1 MVKMFS
7 SDKPEIAGDYNLPHI
22 DLINHKGEAIDLKF
36 IFIEL
41 NLYES
46 IYKNAVTGTLIITD
60 AKNQIGRLEVQGLER
75 IAFKLS
81 SPGTTNVED
90 MLDASVETGE
100 PFHVYKIT
108 DRKQIGPGVMQYT
121 LHFGSREFMRNLRT
135 KVSQAYNGRLDL
147 AVQKILQEEDYL
159 DSRKKLKYEKT
170 GNSNKIVIPNLRP
183 FDAINMIANQ
193 SLPEKSDGVGYY
205 FYQTIKCFHFRSW
218 DSMVSKQGNATRPI
232 AQEFYYMPLKFK
244 DEAIENKIE
253 HDFKSVQ
260 SYRFLNNFHDVAANT
275 ALGTYGHRVISYN
288 LYDKSI
294 VEGDWNYHNMFDST
308 KHTDYENNYRDAEK
322 TPIASS
328 PVDYDNVKGISD
340 YPESRVSL
348 QSTTQFLHNKEKGA
362 KYGLDVFGDSFN
374 KGQQVSQ
381 QNQILHGTALKLVVK
396 GQSYL
401 EPGDL
406 IQFNIRP
413 IDADKTDIEEDYR
426 YSGQYVITK
435 IRHQITSDIYTM
447 VLECAKDSVVNPVVA
462 GEPQYKANKNKG
474 DLEDI
479 YDSST
484 NIYNRHN

>member
-81 SPGTTNVED
+81 SPGTKNVED

-100 PFHVYKIT
+100 PFHIYKIT

-121 LHFGSREFMRNLRT
+121 LHFASREFMRNLRT
-135 KVSQAYNGRLDL
+135 KVSQAYNGRLDI
-147 AVQKILQEEDYL
+147 AVRKILQEEDYL
-159 DSRKKLKYEKT
+159 DSRRKLKYEKT

-183 FDAINMIANQ
+183 FDAINMIANR
-193 SLPEKSDGVGYY
+193 SLPEKSNTVGYY
-205 FYQTIKCFHFRSW
+205 FYQTVKGFHFRSW
-218 DSMVSKQGNATRPI
+218 DSMVSKQGNAKRPI
-232 AQEFYYMPLKFK
+232 KQEFYYMPLKFK

-275 ALGTYGHRVISYN
+275 ALGTYGHRVTSYD
-288 LYDKSI
+288 LYAKSI
-294 VEGDWNYHNMFDST
+294 FDGDWNFHEMFDFT
-308 KHTDYENNYRDAEK
+308 IHTDFENNHRDAEK
-322 TPIASS
+322 TPIAGG
-328 PVDYDNVKGISD
+328 PVDYDNDKNVSD
-340 YPESRVSL
+340 YPEARTSL
-348 QSTTQFLHNKEKGA
+348 QSTTQFLHNKEVNA
-362 KYGLDVFGDSFN
+362 IYGSSHVAESMLRGV
-374 KGQQVSQ
+374 QVSK
-381 QNQILHGTALKLVVK
+381 QNQILHGTTLKLVVK

-413 IDADKTDIEEDYR
+413 VDADKTDIEEDYR

>member
-81 SPGTTNVED
+81 SPGTKNVED

-100 PFHVYKIT
+100 PFHIYKIT

-121 LHFGSREFMRNLRT
+121 LHFASREFMRNLRT

-183 FDAINMIANQ
+183 FDAINMIANR
-193 SLPEKSDGVGYY
+193 SLPEKSNTVGYY
-205 FYQTIKCFHFRSW
+205 FYQTVKGFHFRSW
-218 DSMVSKQGNATRPI
+218 DSMVSKQGNAKRPI
-232 AQEFYYMPLKFK
+232 KQEFYYMPLKFK

-275 ALGTYGHRVISYN
+275 ALGTYGHRVTSYD
-288 LYDKSI
+288 LYAKSI
-294 VEGDWNYHNMFDST
+294 FDGDWNFHEMFDFT
-308 KHTDYENNYRDAEK
+308 IHTDFENNHRDAEK

-328 PVDYDNVKGISD
+328 PVDYDNTKGISD
-340 YPESRVSL
+340 YPEARTSL
-348 QSTTQFLHNKEKGA
+348 QSTTQFLHNKEVNA
-362 KYGLDVFGDSFN
+362 IYGSSHVAESMLRGV
-374 KGQQVSQ
+374 QVSK
-381 QNQILHGTALKLVVK
+381 QNQILHGTTLKLVVK

-462 GEPQYKANKNKG
+462 GEPQYQANKNKG

>member
-46 IYKNAVTGTLIITD
+46 IYKNAVTGTLIVTD

-81 SPGTTNVED
+81 SPGTKNVED

-135 KVSQAYNGRLDL
+135 KVSQAYNGRLDI
-147 AVQKILQEEDYL
+147 AVRKILQEEDYL

-232 AQEFYYMPLKFK
+232 KQEFYYMPLKFK

-260 SYRFLNNFHDVAANT
+260 SYRFLSNFHDVAANT

-308 KHTDYENNYRDAEK
+308 KHTDFENNYRDAEK
-322 TPIASS
+322 TPIASG
-328 PVDYDNVKGISD
+328 PVDYDNTKGISD

-381 QNQILHGTALKLVVK
+381 QNQILHGTTLKLVVK

-413 IDADKTDIEEDYR
+413 VDADKTDIEEDYR

-435 IRHQITSDIYTM
+435 IRHQITSEIYTM

-462 GEPQYKANKNKG
+462 GEPQYQANKNKG

-484 NIYNRHN
+484 NVYNRHN

>member
-218 DSMVSKQGNATRPI
+218 DSMVSKQGNAKRPI
-232 AQEFYYMPLKFK
+232 KQEFYYMPLKFK

-328 PVDYDNVKGISD
+328 PVDYDNTKGISD

-462 GEPQYKANKNKG
+462 GEPQYQANKNKG

>member
-81 SPGTTNVED
+81 SPGTKNVED

-135 KVSQAYNGRLDL
+135 KVSQAYNGRLDI
-147 AVQKILQEEDYL
+147 AVRKILQEEDYL

-183 FDAINMIANQ
+183 FDAINMIANR
-193 SLPEKSDGVGYY
+193 SLPEKSNTVGYY
-205 FYQTIKCFHFRSW
+205 FYQTVKGFHFRSW

-328 PVDYDNVKGISD
+328 PVDYDNTKGISD

-381 QNQILHGTALKLVVK
+381 QNQILHGTTLKLVVK

-484 NIYNRHN
+484 NVYNRHN

>member
-81 SPGTTNVED
+81 SPGTKNVED

-218 DSMVSKQGNATRPI
+218 DSMVSKQGNAKRPI
-232 AQEFYYMPLKFK
+232 KQEFYYMPLKFK

-260 SYRFLNNFHDVAANT
+260 SYRFLSNFHDVAANT

-308 KHTDYENNYRDAEK
+308 KHTDFENNYRDAEK

-328 PVDYDNVKGISD
+328 PVDYDNTKGISD

-381 QNQILHGTALKLVVK
+381 QNQILHGTTLKLVVK

-462 GEPQYKANKNKG
+462 GEPQYQANKNKG

>member
-81 SPGTTNVED
+81 SPGTKNVED

-135 KVSQAYNGRLDL
+135 KVSQAYNGRLDI
-147 AVQKILQEEDYL
+147 AVRKILQEEDYL

-183 FDAINMIANQ
+183 FDAINMIANR
-193 SLPEKSDGVGYY
+193 SLPEKSNTVGYY
-205 FYQTIKCFHFRSW
+205 FYQTVKGFHFRSW
-218 DSMVSKQGNATRPI
+218 DSMVSKQGNAKRPI
-232 AQEFYYMPLKFK
+232 KQEFYYMPLKFK

-260 SYRFLNNFHDVAANT
+260 SYRFLSNFHDVAANT

-308 KHTDYENNYRDAEK
+308 KHTDFENNYRDAEK

-328 PVDYDNVKGISD
+328 PVDYDNTKGISD

-462 GEPQYKANKNKG
+462 GEPQYQANKNKG

>member
-81 SPGTTNVED
+81 SPGTKNVED

-100 PFHVYKIT
+100 PFHIYKIT

-121 LHFGSREFMRNLRT
+121 LHFASREFMRNLRT
-135 KVSQAYNGRLDL
+135 KVSQAYNGRLDI
-147 AVQKILQEEDYL
+147 AVRKILQEEDYL

-183 FDAINMIANQ
+183 FDAINMIANR
-193 SLPEKSDGVGYY
+193 SLPEKSNTVGYY
-205 FYQTIKCFHFRSW
+205 FYQTVKGFHFRSW
-218 DSMVSKQGNATRPI
+218 DSMVSKQGNAKRPI
-232 AQEFYYMPLKFK
+232 KQEFYYMPLKFK

-328 PVDYDNVKGISD
+328 PVDYDNTKGISD

-381 QNQILHGTALKLVVK
+381 QNQILHGTTLKLVVK

-462 GEPQYKANKNKG
+462 GEPQYQANKNKG

>member
-81 SPGTTNVED
+81 SPGTKNVED

-100 PFHVYKIT
+100 PFHIYKIT

-121 LHFGSREFMRNLRT
+121 LHFASREFMRNLRT
-135 KVSQAYNGRLDL
+135 KVSQAYNGRLDI
-147 AVQKILQEEDYL
+147 AVRKILQEEDYL
-159 DSRKKLKYEKT
+159 DSRRKLKYEKT

-183 FDAINMIANQ
+183 FDAINMIANR
-193 SLPEKSDGVGYY
+193 SLPEKSNTVGYY
-205 FYQTIKCFHFRSW
+205 FYQTVKGFHFRSW
-218 DSMVSKQGNATRPI
+218 DSMVSKQGNAKRPI
-232 AQEFYYMPLKFK
+232 KQEFYYMPLKFK

-275 ALGTYGHRVISYN
+275 ALGTYGHRVTSYD
-288 LYDKSI
+288 LYAKSI
-294 VEGDWNYHNMFDST
+294 FDGDWNFHEMFDFT
-308 KHTDYENNYRDAEK
+308 IHTDFENNHRDAEK
-322 TPIASS
+322 TPIAGG
-328 PVDYDNVKGISD
+328 PVDYDNDKNVSD
-340 YPESRVSL
+340 YPEARTSL
-348 QSTTQFLHNKEKGA
+348 QSTTQFLHNKEVNA
-362 KYGLDVFGDSFN
+362 IYGSSHVAESMLRGV
-374 KGQQVSQ
+374 QVSK
-381 QNQILHGTALKLVVK
+381 QNQILHGTTLKLVVK

>member
-81 SPGTTNVED
+81 SPGITNVED

-135 KVSQAYNGRLDL
+135 KVSQAYNGRLDI
-147 AVQKILQEEDYL
+147 AVRKILQEEDYL

-183 FDAINMIANQ
+183 FDAINMIANR
-193 SLPEKSDGVGYY
+193 SLPEKSNTVGYY
-205 FYQTIKCFHFRSW
+205 FYQTVKGFHFRSW

-260 SYRFLNNFHDVAANT
+260 SYRFLSNFHDVAANT

-328 PVDYDNVKGISD
+328 PVDYDNTKGISD

-381 QNQILHGTALKLVVK
+381 QNQILHGTTLKLVVK

-462 GEPQYKANKNKG
+462 GEPQYQANKNKG

>member
-100 PFHVYKIT
+100 PFHIYKIT

-121 LHFGSREFMRNLRT
+121 LHFASREFMRNLRT
-135 KVSQAYNGRLDL
+135 KVSQAYNGRLDI
-147 AVQKILQEEDYL
+147 AVRKILQEEDYL
-159 DSRKKLKYEKT
+159 DSRRKLKYEKT

-183 FDAINMIANQ
+183 FDAINMIANR
-193 SLPEKSDGVGYY
+193 SLPEKSNTVGYY
-205 FYQTIKCFHFRSW
+205 FYQTVKGFHFRSW
-218 DSMVSKQGNATRPI
+218 DSMVSKQGNAKRPI
-232 AQEFYYMPLKFK
+232 KQEFYYMPLKFK

-275 ALGTYGHRVISYN
+275 ALGTYGHRVTSYD
-288 LYDKSI
+288 LYAKSI
-294 VEGDWNYHNMFDST
+294 FDGDWNFHEMFDFT
-308 KHTDYENNYRDAEK
+308 IHTDFENNHRDAEK
-322 TPIASS
+322 TPIAGG
-328 PVDYDNVKGISD
+328 PVDYDNDKNVSD
-340 YPESRVSL
+340 YPEARTSL
-348 QSTTQFLHNKEKGA
+348 QSTTQFLHNKEVNA
-362 KYGLDVFGDSFN
+362 IYGSSHVAESMLRGV
-374 KGQQVSQ
+374 QVSK
-381 QNQILHGTALKLVVK
+381 QNQILHGTTLKLVVK

-462 GEPQYKANKNKG
+462 GEPQYQANKNKG

>member
-1 MVKMFS
+1 M
-7 SDKPEIAGDYNLPHI
+7 
-22 DLINHKGEAIDLKF
+22 
-36 IFIEL
+36 
-41 NLYES
+41 
-46 IYKNAVTGTLIITD
+46 
-60 AKNQIGRLEVQGLER
+60 
-75 IAFKLS
+75 
-81 SPGTTNVED
+81 
-90 MLDASVETGE
+90 
-100 PFHVYKIT
+100 
-108 DRKQIGPGVMQYT
+108 
-121 LHFGSREFMRNLRT
+121 
-135 KVSQAYNGRLDL
+135 SQAYNGRLDL

-260 SYRFLNNFHDVAANT
+260 SYRFLSNFHDVAANT

-328 PVDYDNVKGISD
+328 PVDYDNTRGISD

-381 QNQILHGTALKLVVK
+381 QNQILHGTTLKLVVK

>member
-7 SDKPEIAGDYNLPHI
+7 SDKPEKAGDYNLPHI
-22 DLINHKGEAIDLKF
+22 DLINHRGEAIDLKF

-46 IYKNAVTGTLIITD
+46 IYKNAVTGTLILTD

-81 SPGTTNVED
+81 SPGTTEVED

-100 PFHVYKIT
+100 PFHIYKIT
-108 DRKQIGPGVMQYT
+108 DRKQLGPGVMQYT
-121 LHFGSREFMRNLRT
+121 LHFASREFMRNMRT

-147 AVQKILQEEDYL
+147 AVQKILREEDYI

-170 GNSNKIVIPNLRP
+170 GNANKIVIPNLRP
-183 FDAINMIANQ
+183 FDAIQMIADR
-193 SLPEKSDGVGYY
+193 SIPEKSNTVGYY

-218 DSMVSKQGNATRPI
+218 DSMVSKQGNAKRPI
-232 AQEFYYMPLKFK
+232 AQTFKYVPMKFK
-244 DEAIENKIE
+244 DDAIKNKIK
-253 HDFKSVQ
+253 DDMQSVQ
-260 SYRFLNNFHDVAANT
+260 QYRFLNNFHDVAANT
-275 ALGTYGHRVISYN
+275 ALGTYGHRVTSYD
-288 LYDKSI
+288 LYAKSI
-294 VEGDWNYHNMFDST
+294 YNGDWNFHEMFDFT
-308 KHTDYENNYRDAEK
+308 IHTDFENNYRDAEK
-322 TPIASS
+322 VPIAGG
-328 PVDYDNVKGISD
+328 PVDYDNDKNVSD
-340 YPESRVSL
+340 YPEARTSL
-348 QSTTQFLHNKEKGA
+348 QSTTQFLHNKEVNA
-362 KYGLDVFGDSFN
+362 IYGSSHVAESMLRGV
-374 KGQQVSQ
+374 QVSK
-381 QNQILHGTALKLVVK
+381 QNQIIHGTTLKLVVK

-406 IQFNIRP
+406 IEFKIRP
-413 IDADKTDIEEDYR
+413 VDADKVDIEEDYR

-447 VLECAKDSVVNPVVA
+447 VLECAKDSVVNPITP
-462 GEPQYKANKNKG
+462 GEPQYKANKQKG

-479 YDSST
+479 YDSGT